1 MKPHNN
7 QIISLPKDI
16 QLPEV
21 PKSNKNIFIAHQ
33 TEKKIADFDTL
44 EEDQLILKQ
53 LMVWKVMT
61 GITNQPAPEDF
72 VLILDFIKINYG
84 TLNIFDIKNAMNL
97 SSSNQLEI
105 KKTANDE
112 SFANFSCVYVGRILS
127 AYIEY
132 KKEIVFDVRKAI
144 EKKQSLLPPPKKSL
158 AEQKKDLFTYIEK
171 SYNEIVLQKHDY
183 EDYLNLFFTFL
194 YRNNFIQIT
203 EAKRNEAILYARTKL
218 TSKIVPDKPKS
229 SLAAAI
235 DNFKKINE
243 KLEEKSNKPSNKNT
257 SSYTEEDVNKAA
269 ANYTLV
275 KYILKLKSINDLLD
289 KITEEHI
296 DNWYNKTK

>member
-1 MKPHNN
+1 M
-7 QIISLPKDI
+7 PKDI
-16 QLPEV
+16 HLPEV
-21 PKSNKNIFIAHQ
+21 PKINKNIFIAHQ
-33 TEKKIADFDTL
+33 TDKKISEFNTL
-44 EEDQLILKQ
+44 EEDKLAIQQ
-53 LMVWKVMT
+53 LMIWKVMT

-158 AEQKKDLFTYIEK
+158 AEQKTDLFNYIEK
-171 SYNEIVLQKHDY
+171 SYNEIVLQQY
-183 EDYLNLFFTFL
+183 EYQDFMNLFFTFL
-194 YRNNFIQIT
+194 YQNNFIKIT
-203 EAKRNEAILYARTKL
+203 EGKRNEAILYARTKL
-218 TSKIVPDKPKS
+218 TTKKTPEPSKT
-229 SLAAAI
+229 SLGAAI
-235 DNFKKINE
+235 ENFKKINE
-243 KLEEKSNKPSNKNT
+243 KLEEKSNAKTNNKT
-257 SSYTEEDVNKAA
+257 SSYTEEDVNKEA
-269 ANYTLV
+269 ANYVLI

-289 KITEEHI
+289 KITEEHV

>member
-1 MKPHNN
+1 M
-7 QIISLPKDI
+7 PKDI

-33 TEKKIADFDTL
+33 TEKRIADFNTL
-44 EEDQLILKQ
+44 EEDQLVLKQ

-105 KKTANDE
+105 KKSANDE

-194 YRNNFIQIT
+194 YQNNFIQIT

-218 TSKIVPDKPKS
+218 TSRIVPEKPKS

-235 DNFKKINE
+235 DNFKIINE
-243 KLEEKSNKPSNKNT
+243 RLEEKSNKPSNKNT

>member
-1 MKPHNN
+1 M
-7 QIISLPKDI
+7 PKDI

>member
-1 MKPHNN
+1 MN
-7 QIISLPKDI
+7 QDI
-16 QLPEV
+16 HLPEI

-33 TEKKIADFDTL
+33 NEKKLCDYYTL
-44 EEDQLILKQ
+44 EEDKMLLHHVT
-53 LMVWKVMT
+53 VWKIMT
-61 GITNQPAPEDF
+61 GILNQPTEDDYI
-72 VLILDFIKINYG
+72 LICDFIKINYG

-97 SSSNQLEI
+97 SSSNKLEI

-158 AEQKKDLFTYIEK
+158 AEQKKDLFAYIEK
-171 SYNEIVLQKHDY
+171 SYNEIIIQQY
-183 EDYLNLFFTFL
+183 EYQDFMNIFFTFL
-194 YRNNFIQIT
+194 YQNNFIKIT
-203 EAKRNEAILYARTKL
+203 DAKRNEAILYARTKL
-218 TSKIVPDKPKS
+218 TSKTVPDKPKS
-229 SLAAAI
+229 ALAAAI

-257 SSYTEEDVNKAA
+257 SSYTEEDINKAA

>member
-1 MKPHNN
+1 M
-7 QIISLPKDI
+7 PKDI

-33 TEKKIADFDTL
+33 TEKRIADFNTL
-44 EEDQLILKQ
+44 EEDQLVLKQ

-171 SYNEIVLQKHDY
+171 SYNEIVVQKHDY

-194 YRNNFIQIT
+194 YQNNFIKIT
-203 EAKRNEAILYARTKL
+203 DAKRNEAILYARTKL
-218 TSKIVPDKPKS
+218 TSKIVPEKPKS

-235 DNFKKINE
+235 DNFKTINE
-243 KLEEKSNKPSNKNT
+243 RLEEKSNKPSNKNT

>member
-1 MKPHNN
+1 M
-7 QIISLPKDI
+7 PKDI

-33 TEKKIADFDTL
+33 TEKRIADFNTL
-44 EEDQLILKQ
+44 EEDQLVLKQ

-105 KKTANDE
+105 KKSANDE

-132 KKEIVFDVRKAI
+132 KKEIVFDVRKSI

-158 AEQKKDLFTYIEK
+158 DEQKKDLFTYIEK
-171 SYNEIVLQKHDY
+171 SYNEIVVQKHDY

-194 YRNNFIQIT
+194 YQNNFIQIT

-218 TSKIVPDKPKS
+218 TSKIVLEKPKS

-235 DNFKKINE
+235 DNFKIINE
-243 KLEEKSNKPSNKNT
+243 RLEEKSNKPSNKT
-257 SSYTEEDVNKAA
+257 SSSYTEEDVNKAA

>member
-1 MKPHNN
+1 M
-7 QIISLPKDI
+7 PKDI

-33 TEKKIADFDTL
+33 NEKKIADFNTL
-44 EEDQLILKQ
+44 EEDKEALQQ

-158 AEQKKDLFTYIEK
+158 DEQKKDLFTYIEK
-171 SYNEIVLQKHDY
+171 SYNEIVVQKHDY

-194 YRNNFIQIT
+194 YQNNFIQIT
-203 EAKRNEAILYARTKL
+203 QAKRNEAILYARTKL
-218 TSKIVPDKPKS
+218 TSKIVPEKPKS

-235 DNFKKINE
+235 DNFKIINE
-243 KLEEKSNKPSNKNT
+243 RLEEKSNKTSNKNT